1 MTSKEILEQEK
12 ENIGTIVLYSEGLF
26 WKAYE
31 RSAYALVSQVKPF
44 KPTRKV
50 LKNLGGGDIVSV
62 GFLQKDEQKYMGS
75 LRCTE
80 RGEKIVRY
88 ECEKPVAEED
98 FTAWKSSL
106 PIAEKPDVRLAS
118 PMPQVTDGT
127 AQAAAACA
135 ASVCATTQAEATSAK
150 ILSLLL
156 GFDLA
161 NSTPV
166 ECQLFLSNLKK
177 LLKTN

>member
-106 PIAEKPDVRLAS
+106 P
-118 PMPQVTDGT
+118 
-127 AQAAAACA
+127 AAACA